1 MTDRRVIHL
10 KRVSFAGAGASLVF
24 ADEAL
29 GLQAFEMVGK
39 DGAVYGMAF
48 SGMRCKPDYHYRFKS
63 AEAAS
68 AHREKWAAGKR
79 SSYEAKK
86 GRAAARREGLRDAG
100 KRLAAGDV
108 LVASWGYE
116 QTNYDYYQVTR
127 VFGVRSVEIRELA
140 QQAADDSALSMA
152 GDCVPVKGSFIGE
165 PMVKRVDEC
174 GRVKVRNS
182 GVWASKKEA
191 VLVGGVE
198 VFKPDHYTNYA

>member
-10 KRVSFAGAGASLVF
+10 KRVSFAGSGASLVY

-29 GLQAFEMVGK
+29 GLQVFETVGK
-39 DGAVYGMAF
+39 DGAVYGLAF

-79 SSYEAKK
+79 SSFEAKK
-86 GRAAARREGLRDAG
+86 ERAAVRREGLREAG
-100 KRLAAGDV
+100 KSLAVGDV

-127 VFGVRSVEIRELA
+127 VFGARSVEIRELA
-140 QQAADDSALSMA
+140 KQAADDSAQSMA
-152 GDCVPVKGSFIGE
+152 GECVPIKGQFVGE
-165 PMVKRVDEC
+165 PMVKRVDEY
-174 GRVKVRNS
+174 GRVKVRS
-182 GVWASKKEA
+182 WGVWASKKEA
-191 VLVGGVE
+191 VSVGGIE
-198 VFKPDHYTNYA
+198 VFKPDHYTSYA